1 MRQITNTVYC
11 PFHPCPKP
19 IPGSKLLDLSIL
31 NKILRVLNLAAIM
44 IYFFLFHKEI
54 VAHEKRNNK
63 LLHRSYI
70 NNISGKEQLLLVLAV
85 KMCICV
91 KGFYKKRKQT
101 SIFDLLSN
109 FLTTVKNQL
118 PLTGGA
124 AFHDTL
130 TSGPTIQN
138 N

>member
-1 MRQITNTVYC
+1 MRQKIINVLC
-11 PFHPCPKP
+11 PLPPCCIP

-31 NKILRVLNLAAIM
+31 NKIVRVLNLSAIM
-44 IYFFLFHKEI
+44 IKFIFFLFHKEI

-70 NNISGKEQLLLVLAV
+70 NNISGKEQLLLALAV
-85 KMCICV
+85 TVCICV
-91 KGFYKKRKQT
+91 KGFYKKRKHT

-118 PLTGGA
+118 T
-124 AFHDTL
+124 HTC
-130 TSGPTIQN
+130 
-138 N
+138 